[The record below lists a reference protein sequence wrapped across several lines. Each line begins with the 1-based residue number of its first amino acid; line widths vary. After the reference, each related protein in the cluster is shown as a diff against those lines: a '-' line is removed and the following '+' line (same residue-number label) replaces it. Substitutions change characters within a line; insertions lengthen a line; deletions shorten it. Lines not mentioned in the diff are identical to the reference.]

1 MPRVSRARMRTVM
14 SHVRASVRRRARR
27 AVLAVIPS
35 AFSARTGSPA
45 DFSAWVERWDAGQRS
60 GFPDSW
66 TIRTDL
72 PTETVARVGVVVH
85 VYYPELLDEILL
97 QLAAIPVTFDL
108 IVTNASGEAIT
119 VDPGPLPRLSR
130 VVILDVENHG
140 RDILPL
146 VQVVNA
152 GLLDPYQ
159 VVLKVHTKRSEWRAG
174 HHELS
179 GTGEDWRGRLL
190 NSLLGNVVNA
200 TSILN
205 AFATSSRLGL
215 VTADGSVLG
224 PEFWGDNQAVTATLL
239 RRLELDLRQKD
250 LKFAA
255 GSMYW
260 IRGFLLQGLRAL
272 NLSDLDFEP
281 EDGQVNATTA
291 HALERLIGLVT
302 VEAGCT
308 LAERSAFPPTPADG
322 LEWQRF
328 EIGHDVPPRL
338 RVVPFYLPQFHP
350 IPENDLWWGEGF
362 TEWTNV
368 KAAKPVYL
376 GHDQPKL
383 PADQAFYDLRDP
395 ETVARQAALASAAG
409 VEGFM
414 YYHYWFAGKQLL
426 EQPILD
432 RLAGDVKLPFCL
444 MWANENWTRRWDGR
458 ESDILIG
465 QNYDDVPAS
474 RFIEDVMPILR
485 DDRYMRIDGRA
496 VLAVYRPGQ
505 IPDLPAV
512 IVSWREAARRAGL
525 GELFV
530 MVVDVAKQFHGI
542 DKDPPRFGLD
552 GALGF
557 PPHNA
562 LWEWVADAPA
572 GTRRGFSGRILSY
585 RAMAN
590 DAIRKLE
597 SGLPEDYFPGVMVNF
612 DNTARRQSNPDIWYG
627 SNPYTFRRWLTAAAA
642 AVAGRASDRRMVFVN
657 AWNEWA
663 EGAVLEPSARFGS
676 TYLLAVRDVNIR

>member
-1 MPRVSRARMRTVM
+1 MGRQE
-14 SHVRASVRRRARR
+14 
-27 AVLAVIPS
+27 
-35 AFSARTGSPA
+35 SP
-45 DFSAWVERWDAGQRS
+45 V
-60 GFPDSW
+60 PDSW
-66 TIRTDL
+66 KTRSDL
-72 PTETVARVGVVVH
+72 PIDTKSRVGVVLH
-85 VYYPELLDEILL
+85 VYYPELLDEIVG
-97 QLAAIPVTFDL
+97 QLTAIPVTFDL
-108 IVTNASGEAIT
+108 IVTNASGQAIAI
-119 VDPGPLPRLSR
+119 DRGKLPRLSN
-130 VVILDVENHG
+130 VVILDFENHG
-140 RDILPL
+140 RDILPM

-159 VVLKVHTKRSEWRAG
+159 VVLKIHTKRSEWRAG
-174 HHELS
+174 HEELA
-179 GTGEDWRGRLL
+179 GTGEDWRGQLL
-190 NSLLGNVVNA
+190 DSLLGDAVNV

-205 AFATSSRLGL
+205 AFAKSSGLGL

-224 PEFWGDNQAVTATLL
+224 PEFWGDNQAVTATLM
-239 RRLELDLRQKD
+239 RRLELALRQKD

-281 EDGQVNATTA
+281 EEGQVNATTA

-308 LAERSAFPPTPADG
+308 LAERSAVPPAPADG

-362 TEWTNV
+362 TEWANV

-383 PADQAFYDLRDP
+383 PADEAFYDLRDP
-395 ETVARQAALASAAG
+395 QTVARQASLAKAAG
-409 VEGFM
+409 IEGFM

-426 EQPILD
+426 EGPILD

-458 ESDILIG
+458 DSDILIG

-474 RFIEDVMPILR
+474 RFIEDVMPILQ
-485 DDRYMRIDGRA
+485 DPRYMRIDGRPI
-496 VLAVYRPGQ
+496 LAVYRPAQ

-512 IVSWREAARRAGL
+512 IDSWRETARRDGL
-525 GELFV
+525 GGLFL
-530 MVVDVAKQFHGI
+530 MMVDVAKQFHGI
-542 DKDPPRFGLD
+542 DKDPNAARFD
-552 GALGF
+552 GSLGF

-572 GTRRGFSGRILSY
+572 GTQRDFSGRILSY
-585 RAMAN
+585 RALAN

-597 SGLPEDYFPGVMVNF
+597 AGLPEDYFPGVMVNF

-627 SNPYTFRRWLTAAAA
+627 SNPFTFRRWLGAAAKF
-642 AVAGRASDRRMVFVN
+642 AVQRDSDRRIVFVN

-663 EGAVLEPSARFGS
+663 EGATLEPNARFGS
-676 TYLLAVRDVNIR
+676 TYLFAVRDVSLS

>member
-1 MPRVSRARMRTVM
+1 LDPP
-14 SHVRASVRRRARR
+14 
-27 AVLAVIPS
+27 L
-35 AFSARTGSPA
+35 
-45 DFSAWVERWDAGQRS
+45 
-60 GFPDSW
+60 
-66 TIRTDL
+66 
-72 PTETVARVGVVVH
+72 ETKARVGVVVH
-85 VYYPELLDEILL
+85 VYYPELLDEILH
-97 QLAAIPVTFDL
+97 QLTAIPVTFDL
-108 IVTNASGEAIT
+108 ILTNASGRAIT
-119 VDPGPLPRLSR
+119 VDRSQLPNISNI
-130 VVILDVENHG
+130 VVLDVENRG

-146 VQVVNA
+146 VQLINA

-159 VVLKVHTKRSEWRAG
+159 VVLKIHTKRSEWRAKHG
-174 HHELS
+174 ELA
-179 GTGEDWRGRLL
+179 GTGEEWRGRLL
-190 NSLLGNVVNA
+190 NALLGDSMNA
-200 TSILN
+200 ASILN
-205 AFATSSRLGL
+205 AFAASSRLGL
-215 VTADGSVLG
+215 VTSDGSVLG
-224 PEFWGDNQAVTATLL
+224 AEFWGDNQAVTATLL
-239 RRLELDLRQKD
+239 RRLELDLPGKG

-272 NLSDLDFEP
+272 NLSAMDFEP
-281 EDGQVNATTA
+281 EDGQVNGTTA
-291 HALERLIGLVT
+291 HAIERLIGLVT

-308 LAERSAFPPTPADG
+308 LAERSAVPHASPDD

-328 EIGHDVPPRL
+328 EVGHEVRPRL

-376 GHDQPKL
+376 GHDQPKV

-395 ETVARQAALASAAG
+395 KTVARQAALATAAG

-414 YYHYWFAGKQLL
+414 YYHYWFAGKPLL

-458 ESDILIG
+458 ESDTLIG

-474 RFIEDVMPILR
+474 RFIEDVMPILQ
-485 DDRYMRIDGRA
+485 DPRYMRIDGRPI
-496 VLAVYRPGQ
+496 LAVYRPAQ

-512 IVSWREAARRAGL
+512 IDSWRETARRNGL
-525 GELFV
+525 GGLFL
-530 MVVDVAKQFHGI
+530 MMVDVAKQFHGI
-542 DKDPPRFGLD
+542 DKDPSVVRFD
-552 GALGF
+552 GSLGF

-562 LWEWVADAPA
+562 LWEWVPDEPE
-572 GTRRGFSGRILSY
+572 GTQRGFSGRILSY

-597 SGLPEDYFPGVMVNF
+597 AGLPEYYFPGVMVAF
-612 DNTARRQSNPDIWYG
+612 DNTARRQSNPDLWVG
-627 SNPYTFRRWLTAAAA
+627 SNPYTFRRWLAAAETT
-642 AVAGRASDRRMVFVN
+642 VAQREPDRRVVFVN
-657 AWNEWA
+657 AWNEWS

-676 TYLLAVRDVNIR
+676 TYLLAVKDVTLG

>member
-1 MPRVSRARMRTVM
+1 MGRQESLV
-14 SHVRASVRRRARR
+14 
-27 AVLAVIPS
+27 
-35 AFSARTGSPA
+35 
-45 DFSAWVERWDAGQRS
+45 
-60 GFPDSW
+60 PDSW
-66 TIRTDL
+66 KTRSDL
-72 PTETVARVGVVVH
+72 PIDTKSRVGVVLH
-85 VYYPELLDEILL
+85 VYFPELLDEILR
-97 QLAAIPVTFDL
+97 QLTAIPVTFDL
-108 IVTNASGEAIT
+108 IVTNASGHAIAI
-119 VDPGPLPRLSR
+119 DRGKLPMLSNI
-130 VVILDVENHG
+130 VVLDVENHG

-146 VQVVNA
+146 VQVINA

-159 VVLKVHTKRSEWRAG
+159 VILKVHTKRSDWRADHG
-174 HHELS
+174 ELA
-179 GTGEDWRGRLL
+179 GTGEEWRGQLL
-190 NSLLGNVVNA
+190 NSLLGDGTNV

-205 AFATSSRLGL
+205 AFAGSSRLGL
-215 VTADGSVLG
+215 VTSDGSVLG
-224 PEFWGDNQAVTATLL
+224 AEFWGDNQAVTATLL
-239 RRLELDLRQKD
+239 RRLELDLPGKGLR
-250 LKFAA
+250 FAA

-291 HALERLIGLVT
+291 HAIERLIGLVT

-308 LAERSAFPPTPADG
+308 LAERSAVPPKPADH
-322 LEWQRF
+322 LAWQRF
-328 EIGHDVPPRL
+328 EIGRDVPPRL

-383 PADQAFYDLRDP
+383 PEDLVFYDLRAPD
-395 ETVARQAALASAAG
+395 TIARQASLAKAAG
-409 VEGFM
+409 IEGFM

-426 EQPILD
+426 ERPILD

-465 QNYDDVPAS
+465 QNYDEVPAT
-474 RFIEDVMPILR
+474 RFIEDVMPILQ
-485 DDRYMRIDGRA
+485 DPRYMRIDGRPI
-496 VLAVYRPGQ
+496 LAIYRPAQ
-505 IPDLPAV
+505 IPDLV
-512 IVSWREAARRAGL
+512 SVVSSWREATRRAGL
-525 GELFV
+525 GDLFV
-530 MVVDVAKQFHGI
+530 MMVDVAKQFHGI
-542 DKDPPRFGLD
+542 DKDPQKFGLD
-552 GALGF
+552 GSLGF

-572 GTRRGFSGRILSY
+572 GVPRGFSGRILGY

-597 SGLPEDYFPGVMVNF
+597 AGLSDDYCPGVMVNF
-612 DNTARRQSNPDIWYG
+612 DNTARRQENPDIWYG
-627 SNPYTFRRWLTAAAA
+627 SNPYTFRRWLAAAA
-642 AVAGRASDRRMVFVN
+642 AEVAGRASDRRMVFVN

-663 EGAVLEPSARFGS
+663 EGATLEPSARFGS
-676 TYLLAVRDVNIR
+676 TYLLAVRDVSLT